1 MISLIAEKTVGRRL
15 RSSSVKDSPVSGMIT
30 SVASRSLAALRPAG
44 SLLPGSL
51 LAGLPAR
58 RIAASMTGSRTLPRS
73 FSARAEI
80 LLPWAT
86 TSTQGST

>member
-44 SLLPGSL
+44 RTDT
-51 LAGLPAR
+51 AR
-58 RIAASMTGSRTLPRS
+58 VGTR
-73 FSARAEI
+73 
-80 LLPWAT
+80 
-86 TSTQGST
+86 